1 MGNLLAQQGDV
12 PGARAAYQKAI
23 DSRHES
29 WAPIA
34 VNRLRDVLRDQ
45 GTAEL
50 LVSRRV
56 GGQIPKLMCRLER

>member
-1 MGNLLAQQGDV
+1 MGNLLADQGDV
-12 PGARAAYQKAI
+12 PGARAAYQNAI
-23 DSRHES
+23 DSGHES

-50 LVSRRV
+50 LVS
-56 GGQIPKLMCRLER
+56 